1 MERLKAAS
9 IPSLCSPEQGG
20 KSTKNKEK
28 SMLDRIDINCDM
40 GESFGAYRIG
50 RDQEVMGYISSA
62 NIACGWHAGDPM
74 VMEQTV
80 RLARENGVA
89 VGAHPGYPDLMGF
102 GRRRM
107 DLTLDEIENY
117 TLYQIGAL
125 SAFSKAH
132 GMSLQHVKAHGALGN
147 LAFVDLNVS
156 KAIARAAL
164 RFSKELILVVYS
176 GTIMVQAAKEAGIRF
191 VEEVYADRVYNP
203 DGTLQ
208 SRRIAGSVIHDP
220 EKAAEQVLAMVLEGH
235 VVAHD
240 GTRVKVK
247 PETLC
252 VHGDTPSAVA
262 ILQKIRE
269 EFKKS
274 SISVK
279 PMGQ

>member
-1 MERLKAAS
+1 
-9 IPSLCSPEQGG
+9 
-20 KSTKNKEK
+20 
-28 SMLDRIDINCDM
+28 MLDRIDINCDM
-40 GESFGAYRIG
+40 GESFGAYKLG
-50 RDQEVMGYISSA
+50 RDEEVMKYISSA

-80 RLARENGVA
+80 RLAKQNGVA

-107 DLTLDEIENY
+107 NLTLNEIENY
-117 TLYQIGAL
+117 ILYQIGAL
-125 SAFSKAH
+125 YAFAKAH
-132 GMSLQHVKAHGALGN
+132 GMLLQHVKVHGALGN
-147 LAFVDLNVS
+147 LAFVDPEVS
-156 KAIARAAL
+156 EAIARATL

-176 GTIMVQAAKEAGIRF
+176 GTIMVQAAVETAIRF

-220 EKAAEQVLAMVLEGH
+220 ERAASQALTMVREGY

-240 GTRVKVK
+240 STRVKVK

-262 ILQKIRE
+262 ILQKIRDE
-269 EFKKS
+269 LKKA

>member
-1 MERLKAAS
+1 
-9 IPSLCSPEQGG
+9 
-20 KSTKNKEK
+20 
-28 SMLDRIDINCDM
+28 MLDRIDINCDM
-40 GESFGAYRIG
+40 GESFGAYKLG
-50 RDQEVMGYISSA
+50 RDEEVMKYISSA

-80 RLARENGVA
+80 RLAKQNGVA

-107 DLTLDEIENY
+107 GLTLNEIENY
-117 TLYQIGAL
+117 ILYQIGAL
-125 SAFSKAH
+125 YSFTKAH
-132 GMSLQHVKAHGALGN
+132 GVLLQHVKVHGALGN
-147 LAFVDLNVS
+147 LAFVDVEVS
-156 KAIARAAL
+156 EAIARATL
-164 RFSKELILVVYS
+164 RFGKELILVVYS
-176 GTIMVQAAKEAGIRF
+176 GTIMVQAAVETAIRF

-208 SRRIAGSVIHDP
+208 SRTIAGSVIHDP
-220 EKAAEQVLAMVLEGH
+220 ERAASQALTMVREGY

-262 ILQKIRE
+262 ILQKIRDE
-269 EFKKS
+269 LKKA

>member
-1 MERLKAAS
+1 
-9 IPSLCSPEQGG
+9 
-20 KSTKNKEK
+20 
-28 SMLDRIDINCDM
+28 MLDRIDINCDM
-40 GESFGAYRIG
+40 GESFGAYKLG

-74 VMEQTV
+74 VMGQTV
-80 RLARENGVA
+80 RLAKQNGVA

-107 DLTLDEIENY
+107 DLTLKEIENY
-117 TLYQIGAL
+117 ILYQIGAL
-125 SAFSKAH
+125 YAFAKAH
-132 GMSLQHVKAHGALGN
+132 GVLLQHVKVHGALGN
-147 LAFVDLNVS
+147 LAFVDLEVS

-176 GTIMVQAAKEAGIRF
+176 GTIMVQAAKEVGIRF

-208 SRRIAGSVIHDP
+208 SRKIAGSVIHDP
-220 EKAAEQVLAMVLEGH
+220 ERAASQALTMVREGY
-235 VVAHD
+235 VVTHD
-240 GTRVKVK
+240 GSKVKVK

-262 ILQKIRE
+262 ILQKIRD
-269 EFKKS
+269 EFKKA
-274 SISVK
+274 SILVN

>member
-1 MERLKAAS
+1 
-9 IPSLCSPEQGG
+9 
-20 KSTKNKEK
+20 
-28 SMLDRIDINCDM
+28 MLDRIDINCDM
-40 GESFGAYRIG
+40 GESFGAYKLG
-50 RDQEVMGYISSA
+50 RDEEVMKYISSA

-80 RLARENGVA
+80 RSAKQNGVA

-107 DLTLDEIENY
+107 DLTLNEIENY
-117 TLYQIGAL
+117 ILYQIGAL
-125 SAFSKAH
+125 YSFTKAH
-132 GMSLQHVKAHGALGN
+132 GVLLQHVKVHGALGN
-147 LAFVDLNVS
+147 LAFVDLEVS
-156 KAIARAAL
+156 EAIARATL
-164 RFSKELILVVYS
+164 HFSKELILVVYS
-176 GTIMVQAAKEAGIRF
+176 GTIMVQAAVETAIRF

-220 EKAAEQVLAMVLEGH
+220 ERAASQALTMVRGGY

-262 ILQKIRE
+262 ILQKIRD
-269 EFKKS
+269 EFKKA